1 MQKPITVAIAGLGGR
16 GKDTYAPMALSRPD
30 LMKIVAIADIVP
42 EKVADV
48 AKTYGV
54 PPEGCF
60 SSAEEML
67 AQPRLADVLFVCTQD
82 RQHVGHAIPALEK
95 GYHILME
102 KPISPV
108 LSECQRVL
116 QAAKKA
122 QRQVVVC
129 HVLRYTPFF
138 QKIKEVIDS
147 GRIGRVVS
155 VQSLENVVY
164 WHQAHSFVRG
174 NWRREEDT
182 SPMILQKSCHDLDI
196 LLWLLGERCAR
207 VSSFGSLSY
216 FREENAPAH
225 SAARCRDCQ
234 AREGCP
240 YDAYKIYLTDEETG
254 VLHGHTGWPADI
266 VCMHPTEAGIRAAL
280 EDGPYGRCVYRCDN
294 DVVDHQ
300 VVNMELEHGQTV
312 GFTMCAFTKT
322 GGRTLKIMGTHGDI
336 RADMHENFIDV
347 EVYGGPTEHI
357 DVRTLATD
365 LSGHAGGD
373 IRMVE
378 EFLEML
384 AADGQPSGT
393 LSTLEASI
401 ESHLAALAA
410 EQSRKHGGAAVEIA
424 PMRGL

>member
-48 AKTYGV
+48 AQTYGV

-240 YDAYKIYLTDEETG
+240 YDAYKIYLTNEETG

-300 VVNMELEHGQTV
+300 VVNMELEHGQTI

-347 EVYGGPTEHI
+347 EVYGGETEHI
-357 DVRTLATD
+357 DVRTLAAD

-384 AADGQPSGT
+384 AAGWQPSGT

-410 EQSRKHGGAAVEIA
+410 EHSRKHGGASVEIA